1 MNHLKTFIL
10 LAAMTALFMGIG
22 YLVGGAGGMAI
33 AFVVAAGMNLFSYW
47 NADKIVLKMYKA
59 EMVDET
65 HPNAVVRAYVADTRQ
80 MALDAGMPVPKI
92 TIIPNNQPNAFATG
106 RNPQNA
112 AVAATT
118 GLLDMLTR
126 EEIRGVM
133 AHELAHVKNRD
144 TLTMTIT
151 ATIAGAISML
161 ANFAMFFGGNDRE
174 RPGGMI
180 GTIALM
186 LLAPM
191 AAGLVQ
197 MAISRSREY
206 EADRVGA
213 EIANDPDAL
222 ASALQKIEAYAR
234 GNMNPQAERNP
245 ATAHM
250 FIINPLNGKGAD
262 NLFSTHPATHN
273 RVRALLEMGA
283 QMGMKRR
290 PSPQQFTQNY
300 APQNYAAPRDSGR
313 TTGVPTTPD
322 DAPRGPPKGPW
333 G

>member
-1 MNHLKTFIL
+1 MNHLKTFAL
-10 LAAMTALFMGIG
+10 LAVMTALFMGIG
-22 YLVGGAGGMAI
+22 YLIGGATGMAV
-33 AFVVAAGMNLFSYW
+33 ALVVAAGMNLFSYW
-47 NADKIVLKMYKA
+47 NADKIVLKMYRA
-59 EMVDET
+59 QPVDET
-65 HPNAVVRAYVADTRQ
+65 HPNAVVRAYVADVKQ
-80 MALDAGMPVPKI
+80 MATDAGLPLPNI
-92 TIIPNNQPNAFATG
+92 TIIPNDQPNAFATG

-144 TLTMTIT
+144 TLTMTVT
-151 ATIAGAISML
+151 ATVAGAIAML

-197 MAISRSREY
+197 MAISRTREY
-206 EADRVGA
+206 EAYRVGA
-213 EIANDPDAL
+213 EIANDPQAL

-234 GNMNPQAERNP
+234 GAVNAPAERNP

-262 NLFSTHPATHN
+262 NLFSTHPATGN
-273 RVRALLEMGA
+273 RVRALMELGA
-283 QMGMKRR
+283 KMGMGGHVR
-290 PSPQQFTQNY
+290 P
-300 APQNYAAPRDSGR
+300 APAFVAPAPAASFRGTS
-313 TTGVPTTPD
+313 VPTTD
-322 DAPRGPPKGPW
+322 DAPAAPPRGPW

>member
-1 MNHLKTFIL
+1 MNHLKTFAL
-10 LAAMTALFMGIG
+10 LAVMTALFMGIG
-22 YLVGGAGGMAI
+22 YLIGGATGMAI
-33 AFVVAAGMNLFSYW
+33 ALAVAAGMNLFSYW
-47 NADKIVLKMYKA
+47 NADKIVLKMYRA
-59 EMVDET
+59 QPVDET
-65 HPNAVVRAYVADTRQ
+65 HPNAVVRAYVADVKQ
-80 MALDAGMPVPKI
+80 MAQDAGLPPPNI
-92 TIIPNNQPNAFATG
+92 TIIPNDQPNAFATG

-144 TLTMTIT
+144 TLTMTVT
-151 ATIAGAISML
+151 ATVAGAIAML
-161 ANFAMFFGGNDRE
+161 ANFAMFFGGGGDDRE

-197 MAISRSREY
+197 MAISRAREY

-213 EIANDPDAL
+213 EIANDPQAL

-234 GNMNPQAERNP
+234 GAVNAPAERNP

-262 NLFSTHPATHN
+262 NLFSTHPATGN
-273 RVRALLEMGA
+273 RVRALMELGA
-283 QMGMKRR
+283 KMGMRTR
-290 PSPQQFTQNY
+290 PAAALVAPSPS
-300 APQNYAAPRDSGR
+300 AAPIRGTS
-313 TTGVPTTPD
+313 VPTTD
-322 DAPRGPPKGPW
+322 DGRASPPRGPW

>member
-1 MNHLKTFIL
+1 MNHLKTFAL
-10 LAAMTALFMGIG
+10 LAVMTALFMGIG
-22 YLVGGAGGMAI
+22 YLIGGASGMAI
-33 AFVVAAGMNLFSYW
+33 ALAVAAGMNVFSYW
-47 NADKIVLKMYKA
+47 NADKIVLKMYRA
-59 EMVDET
+59 QPVDET
-65 HPNAVVRAYVADTRQ
+65 HPNAVVRAYVADVKQ
-80 MALDAGMPVPKI
+80 MAQDAGLPLPNI
-92 TIIPNNQPNAFATG
+92 TIIPNDQPNAFATG

-144 TLTMTIT
+144 TLTMTVT
-151 ATIAGAISML
+151 ATVAGAIAML
-161 ANFAMFFGGNDRE
+161 ANFALFFGGNDRE

-197 MAISRSREY
+197 MAISRAREY

-213 EIANDPDAL
+213 EIANDPQAL

-234 GNMNPQAERNP
+234 GAVNAPAERNP

-262 NLFSTHPATHN
+262 NLFSTHPATGN
-273 RVRALLEMGA
+273 RVRALMELGAKMGMGA
-283 QMGMKRR
+283 R
-290 PSPQQFTQNY
+290 PAAAFV
-300 APQNYAAPRDSGR
+300 APAPSAAPVRGTS
-313 TTGVPTTPD
+313 VPTTD
-322 DAPRGPPKGPW
+322 NNSVSAPRGPW

>member
-1 MNHLKTFIL
+1 MNHLKTFAL
-10 LAAMTALFMGIG
+10 LAVMTALFMGIG
-22 YLVGGAGGMAI
+22 YLIGKGPGMAI
-33 AFVVAAGMNLFSYW
+33 ALVAAAGMNLFSYW
-47 NADKIVLKMYKA
+47 NADKIVLKMYRA
-59 EMVDET
+59 QPVDET
-65 HPNAVVRAYVADTRQ
+65 HPNAVVRAYVADVKQ
-80 MALDAGMPVPKI
+80 MAGDAGLPLPNI
-92 TIIPNNQPNAFATG
+92 TIIPNDQPNAFATG

-126 EEIRGVM
+126 EEICGVM

-144 TLTMTIT
+144 TLTMTVT
-151 ATIAGAISML
+151 ATVAGAIAML
-161 ANFAMFFGGNDRE
+161 ANFALFFGGGDDRE

-197 MAISRSREY
+197 MAISRTREY

-213 EIANDPDAL
+213 EIADDPQAL

-234 GNMNPQAERNP
+234 GAVNAPAERNP

-262 NLFSTHPATHN
+262 NLFSTHPATGN
-273 RVRALLEMGA
+273 RVRALMELGA
-283 QMGMKRR
+283 KMGMGGRVR
-290 PSPQQFTQNY
+290 PAAAFV
-300 APQNYAAPRDSGR
+300 APAPVASSTSAAPVRGTS
-313 TTGVPTTPD
+313 VPTTD
-322 DAPRGPPKGPW
+322 DAPAAPPRGPW